1 MTLLP
6 SPRDCH
12 AMAQL
17 QLRYP
22 IAAARLTVLVCNG
35 EMNKEKI
42 ELGQEKG
49 AVSTCEIPDCP
60 WCHTANWGLIWAHA
74 IECGWSP
81 CFNTTFDS
89 VIQPHFQNTKL
100 LDAILKSEVI
110 QDKGEILVAD
120 NGARIFR
127 EFLSRL
133 LSLENVV
140 ITHYLRINFNH
151 SE

>member
-1 MTLLP
+1 MKWFP
-6 SPRDCH
+6 SPRDCD
-12 AMAQL
+12 AMAEL

-42 ELGQEKG
+42 ELGQVQG
-49 AVSTCEIPDCP
+49 AVQTCKTPDCP

-89 VIQPHFQNTKL
+89 VIQPHFQNTKI
-100 LDAILKSEVI
+100 LDAILKSEII

-120 NGARIFR
+120 SGARIFR
-127 EFLSRL
+127 ELLNRL
-133 LSLENVV
+133 HSLENSAVRQ
-140 ITHYLRINFNH
+140 YLKFHFKH